1 MDWRW
6 GLMLLHEGQSGVTYD
21 EEVPCG
27 KTGMPR
33 VEGHHGGCAHT
44 PGHIS
49 RLQRHKPTKQK
60 HHLKY
65 RWKEAVGW
73 NVTRIIHAQCAPRK
87 GSDDSQITRSNQ
99 WLTNHIWW
107 ELQRRHGNDLK
118 MISKYGFTFTITNAL
133 NLSVS
138 NHGGLC
144 QELVKKKKKEV
155 IMTGKASEI
164 LFIASFLPPRILS
177 HLLIVA
183 QRC

>member
-33 VEGHHGGCAHT
+33 VEGHHGGCASCACVLCTHT
-44 PGHIS
+44 RS
-49 RLQRHKPTKQK
+49 QRHKPTKQK

-73 NVTRIIHAQCAPRK
+73 DVTLMIHAQCTPRK
-87 GSDDSQITRSNQ
+87 CRDDSQITRSNQ

-107 ELQRRHGNDLK
+107 ELQRKHGNDLK
-118 MISKYGFTFTITNAL
+118 MISKYGFTFTITNVESL
-133 NLSVS
+133 GKQLWW
-138 NHGGLC
+138 
-144 QELVKKKKKEV
+144 LVP
-155 IMTGKASEI
+155 GAG
-164 LFIASFLPPRILS
+164 
-177 HLLIVA
+177 
-183 QRC
+183 